1 MNDLKAEKLG
11 NCFRAKRVLIP
22 VILVAGICFAAT
34 AGIAEAQTGE
44 PSSAAADR
52 QLPDRKQ
59 TTLGLYVTAKEAYA
73 MWQAAPDQVKIIDV
87 RTPEEYALIG
97 HPEMAWNIPYGFITY
112 QRVDGKFEHGASLNP
127 DFIAEFK
134 EIVEP
139 TDTLLLTCRSGD
151 RSARAVNLL
160 AEAGFTNA
168 YTITDGVEG
177 DKVEDPENVY
187 FGKRMKNGWKNWG
200 LPWVYSID
208 PDMVLIEEGT
218 SKQTASGQQ

>member
-1 MNDLKAEKLG
+1 MNDLRSGMLRKCSAG
-11 NCFRAKRVLIP
+11 NRKIVPL
-22 VILVAGICFAAT
+22 ILVAVLCFPVAA
-34 AGIAEAQTGE
+34 GVVEAQTGE

-59 TTLGLYVTAKEAYA
+59 TTLGLYVTAKEAYE
-73 MWQAAPDQVKIIDV
+73 MWLAAPDQVKIIDV

-112 QRVDGKFEHGASLNP
+112 QRVDGTFEHGASLNP
-127 DFIAEFK
+127 DFVAEFK
-134 EIVEP
+134 ELADP
-139 TDTLLLTCRSGD
+139 TDILLLTCRSGD
-151 RSARAVNLL
+151 RSARAVELL

-177 DKVEDPENVY
+177 DKVDDPENVY

-218 SKQTASGQQ
+218 SKRTAPGQQ

>member
-1 MNDLKAEKLG
+1 MSRKP
-11 NCFRAKRVLIP
+11 LIL
-22 VILVAGICFAAT
+22 IAGICFAAS
-34 AGIAEAQTGE
+34 AGFVGAQAEQ
-44 PSSAAADR
+44 SASPAAHS
-52 QLPDRKQ
+52 QLPERKQ
-59 TTLGLYVTAKEAYA
+59 TTLGLYVTAKEAYE
-73 MWQAAPDQVKIIDV
+73 MWQAAPKQVQIIDV

-112 QRVDGKFEHGASLNP
+112 QRVDGTFRHGARLNP
-127 DFIAEFK
+127 DFVSEVKSIAQ
-134 EIVEP
+134 P

-160 AEAGFTNA
+160 AEAGFTSV

-208 PDMVLIEEGT
+208 PDKVLIEEGA
-218 SKQTASGQQ
+218 SKQTAPEQQ